1 MASKGDHQ
9 HLLNVGREGFAA
21 LDEFFGPR
29 RVPPPPFQGLQGRQ
43 RQLPATHVQNG
54 HVSPPKE
61 GVLNCLEAAE
71 IYGGALFVDYRK
83 RKPAPI
89 RKVYH

>member
-1 MASKGDHQ
+1 MASKGDHL

-29 RVPPPPFQGLQGRQ
+29 RVPPPPPFQGLQRQ
-43 RQLPATHVQNG
+43 RQFPAPHVQNR

-61 GVLNCLEAAE
+61 AVLNCLEAAE
-71 IYGGALFVDYRK
+71 IYGGAVFLDYRK

-89 RKVYH
+89 RKVYY